1 MPAPS
6 HINMPGIKP
15 KPDSG
20 HIRHRVAFGSQN
32 QAAESRGPKRAHALI
47 TVCHALVT
55 RLSRADEIKHLRNA
69 LLAEFD
75 GLLATT
81 VDDDAGHAHCA
92 VLVLKLRK
100 MRNVV
105 GLGAHGRV

>member
-1 MPAPS
+1 MGRSVLTRLSP
-6 HINMPGIKP
+6 
-15 KPDSG
+15 
-20 HIRHRVAFGSQN
+20 F
-32 QAAESRGPKRAHALI
+32 
-47 TVCHALVT
+47 VT

-105 GLGAHGRV
+105 GSACTAGFSEARRWEASTVSGHIVQVSETES